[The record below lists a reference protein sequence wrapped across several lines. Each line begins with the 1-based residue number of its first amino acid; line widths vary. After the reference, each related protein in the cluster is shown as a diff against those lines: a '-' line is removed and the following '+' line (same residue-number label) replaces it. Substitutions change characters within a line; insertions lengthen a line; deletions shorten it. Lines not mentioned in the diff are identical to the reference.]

1 MAKVVI
7 TIDTDELN
15 DNKEHVIHASID
27 GEDIPNMHEVNIH
40 KFGDFISIELTA
52 IEHEEGELFVKRTNF
67 SAFAEELVKDSGI
80 KLVIK
85 KAESSYNLETILEKM
100 GKKHWTRS

>member
-15 DNKEHVIHASID
+15 DDKEHIIHASID
-27 GEDIPNMHEVNIH
+27 GEDIPNMSDININ

-52 IEHEEGELFVKRTNF
+52 VEHEEGGLFVKRTSF
-67 SAFAEELVKDSGI
+67 SAFAEELVKNSGI
-80 KLVIK
+80 KLVMK
-85 KAESSYNLETILEKM
+85 KVEASSNLESILEKM
-100 GKKHWTRS
+100 GKKQWTRS